1 VTDQHQI
8 LIVAETPALAQTLR
22 LWLNAK
28 GYWTTVVG
36 TYAAAKFHLEMQ
48 PSMAIAEL
56 RLGEYNG
63 LQLAVR
69 ASVHHV
75 PVLVVGERDP
85 FFEHEAAQL
94 GAAYLAV
101 DELDCE
107 RIASLVA
114 HQIEHAPDRS
124 GIRA

>member
-1 VTDQHQI
+1 MTQRHQI
-8 LIVAETPALAQTLR
+8 LIVAETQALANKLR
-22 LWLNAK
+22 GWLNAS

-36 TYAAAKFHLEMQ
+36 SYAAAKFHLEMQ

-69 ASVHHV
+69 ASSSHV
-75 PVLVVGERDP
+75 PVLVLGERDR
-85 FFEHEAAQL
+85 FFEHEAEQL

-101 DELDCE
+101 DDLDSD
-107 RIASLVA
+107 RIVA
-114 HQIEHAPDRS
+114 CVEDQIAHAH
-124 GIRA
+124 AHF